1 MDNPQMYLK
10 PLAGGKFELLDG
22 ALLPLYGGSAAG
34 LVLLT
39 AGQYAEY
46 AEKDNGM
53 TLWQG
58 GKFVFQTASVSP
70 AEALAAARAAKL
82 AEINAAAQAFI
93 DAAAELD
100 KVPDFEVKTWPK
112 QGDEAEAW
120 AADPAAATPMLDT
133 IAAARGIERESLI
146 KKALKKA
153 REYRLLTAHV
163 AGRRQA
169 IEAAINAATT
179 LDALD
184 AIQIAYTAPTAPVAI
199 DAAAAQPHDE
209 RAQNSA
215 AIEADSGSAAIESS
229 NGSAAIGD

>member
-22 ALLPLYGGSAAG
+22 ALLPLYGGSVAG

-120 AADPAAATPMLDT
+120 AADPAAATPTLAA
-133 IAAARGIERESLI
+133 IAAERGCDLDELRQ
-146 KKALKKA
+146 KALTKA
-153 REYRLLTAHV
+153 SAYSAITAAV
-163 AGRRQA
+163 AGQRQGYV
-169 IEAAINAATT
+169 
-179 LDALD
+179 DALD
-184 AIQIAYTAPTAPVAI
+184 AAADLAAVAAIKPVYK
-199 DAAAAQPHDE
+199 AAA
-209 RAQNSA
+209 
-215 AIEADSGSAAIESS
+215 
-229 NGSAAIGD
+229 

>member
-39 AGQYAEY
+39 AGQYADY

-100 KVPDFEVKTWPK
+100 KVPDFEVKTWER
-112 QGDEAEAW
+112 QAAEAEAW
-120 AADPAAATPMLDT
+120 AADPAAATPMLAA
-133 IAAARGIERESLI
+133 IAAARGCDLDGLRQ
-146 KKALKKA
+146 KALTKA
-153 REYRLLTAHV
+153 RAYSAITAAV
-163 AGRRQA
+163 AGQRQGYVYA
-169 IEAAINAATT
+169 LEAAAT
-179 LDALD
+179 
-184 AIQIAYTAPTAPVAI
+184 PVAVAAI
-199 DAAAAQPHDE
+199 RPVYKAAA
-209 RAQNSA
+209 
-215 AIEADSGSAAIESS
+215 
-229 NGSAAIGD
+229 